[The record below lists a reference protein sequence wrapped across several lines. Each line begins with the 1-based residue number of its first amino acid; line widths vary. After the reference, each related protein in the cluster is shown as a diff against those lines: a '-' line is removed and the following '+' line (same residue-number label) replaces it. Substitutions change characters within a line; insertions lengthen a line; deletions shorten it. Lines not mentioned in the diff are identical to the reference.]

1 MIGKLRLVL
10 WACVLVGAIALAFL
24 LTRPEPRL
32 PPPSTTELPLASIG
46 GPFTLVGADARPFAS
61 TRLAGKP
68 FAIFFGFTHC
78 PDVCP
83 TTLARLA
90 RLRRQL
96 DKGDD
101 AFAIVFVSVDPERD
115 GPAEVGAYAGLFGTP
130 VIGLTG
136 SPAQIE
142 RVKKQYAVFSAKAPQ
157 PDGDYSV
164 DHTAA
169 VFLMDRAGKFVAT
182 IAPDEG
188 DAAALAKLKRLSNG
202 SV

>member
-1 MIGKLRLVL
+1 
-10 WACVLVGAIALAFL
+10 
-24 LTRPEPRL
+24 
-32 PPPSTTELPLASIG
+32 
-46 GPFTLVGADARPFAS
+46 
-61 TRLAGKP
+61 
-68 FAIFFGFTHC
+68 
-78 PDVCP
+78 
-83 TTLARLA
+83 
-90 RLRRQL
+90 
-96 DKGDD
+96 
-101 AFAIVFVSVDPERD
+101 
-115 GPAEVGAYAGLFGTP
+115 

-157 PDGDYSV
+157 PGGDYSV